1 MGGFPVYRRVE
12 VFMKNSNKLLLILL
26 LCGGLA
32 AMFPSCSKG
41 DDKMLDLLVSTER
54 DGYKGE
60 ALDRERI
67 EELENSLRKYEK
79 DIQKRVQDTGQLGI
93 YYRILAIDLMEKKMY
108 GPALEEFRKALDIY
122 PANPVLLYYSGV
134 CRAYLAASEG
144 DSRKREE
151 GVAEASYYYERA
163 VELDGS
169 YQSALYASAVL
180 ALFEMDDP
188 VEGERRTLRLLE
200 RYPGHIGGKFLLAR
214 IRLME
219 GFPER
224 AAELYGEISDSP
236 RASDEEK
243 QRAEQNRAAI
253 LGGSYE

>member
-1 MGGFPVYRRVE
+1 
-12 VFMKNSNKLLLILL
+12 MKNSKKLLLILL
-26 LCGGLA
+26 LSSTLA
-32 AMFPSCSKG
+32 AVIQSCSRG
-41 DDKMLDLLVSTER
+41 DDKMLELLVSTER

-60 ALDRERI
+60 PVDLERI
-67 EELENSLRKYEK
+67 EELEKSLRKYEN

-93 YYRILAIDLMEKKMY
+93 YYRALAIDLMEKEIY
-108 GPALEEFRKALDIY
+108 GPALEEFRKAMDIY

-144 DSRKREE
+144 DPRKREE

-163 VELDGS
+163 VELDGR

-180 ALFEMDDP
+180 ALFEMDNP
-188 VEGERRTLRLLE
+188 VEAERRTLRLLE

-236 RASDEEK
+236 RASEDEK
-243 QRAEQNRAAI
+243 KRAQQNRVSI
-253 LGGSYE
+253 LGGTYE